1 MDTTYNNESDL
12 VVQHVIRAILSNRLN
27 PGVKLSEISLQDEF
41 GFSRNVVRE
50 GFVKLV
56 DAGVLIHKKNQSVR
70 VAVPSEEQTRQI
82 FKARRVI
89 ESGIM
94 QILVDQCIEGNLD
107 MMTIESLI
115 KKEQQ
120 LHDDSRT
127 AELTQASCD
136 FHLRL
141 AELCNNQYLVD
152 SLRPLILLSAL
163 AASIYAD
170 EDSGFCSF
178 EEHQVLFEAIKSKDR
193 SNTILAI
200 NNHLDYCIDSLDFDT
215 KHKEKTNYSH
225 IFN

>member
-107 MMTIESLI
+107 MITIKSLI

>member
-1 MDTTYNNESDL
+1 
-12 VVQHVIRAILSNRLN
+12 VQHVIRAILSNRLN

-107 MMTIESLI
+107 MITIESLI

-152 SLRPLILLSAL
+152 SIRPLILLSAL

>member
-107 MMTIESLI
+107 MITIESLI

-152 SLRPLILLSAL
+152 SIRPLILLSAL

>member
-107 MMTIESLI
+107 MITIESLI

>member
-163 AASIYAD
+163 AASIYTD